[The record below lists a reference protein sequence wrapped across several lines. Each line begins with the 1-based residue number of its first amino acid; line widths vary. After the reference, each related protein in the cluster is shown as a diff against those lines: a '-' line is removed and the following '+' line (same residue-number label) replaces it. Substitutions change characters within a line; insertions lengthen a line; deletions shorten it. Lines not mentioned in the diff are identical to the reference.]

1 MCFGLPGGAI
11 LPLYDAWANVDH
23 SIRHYLVRHE
33 QGAGHMAQGYARAT
47 GKVGVAIATSGPG
60 ATNLV
65 TPIADAYLDST
76 PIVCITGQV
85 QTYLIGTDAF
95 QEADITGVTMPI
107 VKHSWLVADVE
118 DIPRVF
124 KEAFHI
130 ARTGRPG
137 PVLID
142 IPKDIQLTAF
152 DFAYPRQ
159 VDIPG
164 YKPSR
169 HGHPKQ
175 IITAAE
181 AILAAERPVFYVGGG
196 AVNADV
202 DPDQLIRVAEAAQ
215 MPVVTT
221 LMAKGVFPDSH
232 PLCIGLPGMH
242 GSKAANWAMNRCDLL
257 IACGSR
263 FDDRVTGKLDLFA
276 PGAKIIH
283 MDVDPAEI
291 SKNREARDPD
301 RGVARA
307 HRAEAGGC
315 HRVTRQRRPAEARNG
330 WSRSRG
336 RKREFPFKY
345 RRTEPLKPEYVIE
358 RLRDLTEGQ
367 DVVWTTGVGQHQ
379 MWAAQYLKIEKP
391 RNWLDLGR
399 LGTMGFGVPAAIGAK
414 VGRPDAIVINI
425 DGDGCFQMTM
435 QELATAKMYGI
446 GAIHVVINNGWL
458 GMVRQ
463 WQELFHDE
471 RFSETNLTID
481 LPDYCKLAESF
492 GIPAFRCEKP
502 EEVDAAITAALAAGG
517 PAVIEARVDHE
528 EKVYP
533 MVPAGAASAD
543 MIDVEWADDDNAWVE
558 EGSDEQLPHALGTG
572 AQPSRCAHPVRRVVR
587 PPRIQYRLAR
597 GRPHRGPQPQPH
609 HDPGRLRPAFGR
621 SGHQA
626 AVQAGRR
633 AQGAGARRNRRRAA
647 S

>member
-1 MCFGLPGGAI
+1 MTGAEAVIRSLEAEGVTDVFGLPGGAI
-11 LPLYDAWANVDH
+11 LPLYDAWAACEH
-23 SIRHYLVRHE
+23 TIRHYLVRHE

-85 QTYLIGTDAF
+85 PTHLIGTDAF
-95 QEADITGVTMPI
+95 QEADIQGITMPV
-107 VKHSWLVADVE
+107 VKHSWLVDRAE
-118 DIPRVF
+118 DIPRIV

-130 ARTGRPG
+130 ARSGRPG

-142 IPKDIQLTAF
+142 IPKDLQLAEIT
-152 DFAYPRQ
+152 YVPSKQ

-175 IITAAE
+175 VITAAE

-196 AVNADV
+196 TVSANV
-202 DPDQLIRVAEAAQ
+202 DPGDLIRIAEAVQ

-242 GSKAANWAMNRCDLL
+242 GSKAANWALNRADLL

-263 FDDRVTGKLDLFA
+263 FDDRVTGKLDTFA
-276 PGAKIIH
+276 PGAKVIH

-291 SKNREARDPD
+291 DKNRTAQIPIVGSLELVVPKLGEALQSRMNGGPPK
-301 RGVARA
+301 A
-307 HRAEAGGC
+307 AEWLSEVQGWKQE
-315 HRVTRQRRPAEARNG
+315 HPFRYRN
-330 WSRSRG
+330 S
-336 RKREFPFKY
+336 
-345 RRTEPLKPEYVIE
+345 EPLKPEYVIE
-358 RLRDLTEGQ
+358 RLRDMTADRE
-367 DVVWTTGVGQHQ
+367 VIWTTGVGQHQ
-379 MWAAQYLKIEKP
+379 MWAAQYLSIDRP
-391 RNWLDLGR
+391 RNWLTSGG

-414 VGRPDAIVINI
+414 VGRPDATVINI

-463 WQELFHDE
+463 WQELFHGE
-471 RFSETNLTID
+471 RYSETLFDAN
-481 LPDYCKLAESF
+481 LPDYVKLAEAF
-492 GIPAFRCEKP
+492 GLPGFRCETL
-502 EEVDAAITAALAAGG
+502 EEVDAAIAARAG
-517 PAVIEARVDHE
+517 
-528 EKVYP
+528 
-533 MVPAGAASAD
+533 
-543 MIDVEWADDDNAWVE
+543 
-558 EGSDEQLPHALGTG
+558 
-572 AQPSRCAHPVRRVVR
+572 VR
-587 PPRIQYRLAR
+587 
-597 GRPHRGPQPQPH
+597 H
-609 HDPGRLRPAFGR
+609 RLRDRRPRRPRGE
-621 SGHQA
+621 GLPDG
-626 AVQAGRR
+626 AGRR
-633 AQGAGARRNRRRAA
+633 LLRRDDRRGVGRGRQRLGRRG
-647 S
+647 SLT